1 MQQKRNQQAEI
12 RLGSHG
18 EDYGSWM
25 SNPVFYIIGGIT
37 ALAVV
42 LAILSFSVFHITA
55 LGVLFSVVTA
65 VLAALLVWITWIR
78 RQYAF
83 GGGGIMEQVHRVV
96 LSHLDYDGQGSLLE
110 VGCGSGALSIR
121 AALTGRRQ
129 RSLAWT
135 TGELFT
141 ITARPSVRKT
151 PQVKAWPPGVCSGMV
166 TLIIWI
172 SPMRVLMWS
181 SATMSTT
188 ISWEPI
194 CTSCC
199 WRACGC

>member
-65 VLAALLVWITWIR
+65 ALAALLPNTFLQALVW
-78 RQYAF
+78 Q
-83 GGGGIMEQVHRVV
+83 
-96 LSHLDYDGQGSLLE
+96 
-110 VGCGSGALSIR
+110 
-121 AALTGRRQ
+121 ALT
-129 RSLAWT
+129 AP
-135 TGELFT
+135 EL
-141 ITARPSVRKT
+141 PE
-151 PQVKAWPPGVCSGMV
+151 V
-166 TLIIWI
+166 TEHEDL
-172 SPMRVLMWS
+172 
-181 SATMSTT
+181 
-188 ISWEPI
+188 
-194 CTSCC
+194 
-199 WRACGC
+199 

>member
-42 LAILSFSVFHITA
+42 LAILSFSVIHITA
-55 LGVLFSVVTA
+55 LGVLFSVA
-65 VLAALLVWITWIR
+65 AAALAALLVWITWIR

-110 VGCGSGALSIR
+110 VGCGSVLNPGTVIGRNTNIYPLSPVRGCIPADSIYKN
-121 AALTGRRQ
+121 AA
-129 RSLAWT
+129 
-135 TGELFT
+135 E
-141 ITARPSVRKT
+141 I
-151 PQVKAWPPGVCSGMV
+151 VKKN
-166 TLIIWI
+166 
-172 SPMRVLMWS
+172 
-181 SATMSTT
+181 
-188 ISWEPI
+188 
-194 CTSCC
+194 
-199 WRACGC
+199 